1 MASESD
7 PLQAAPVTQC
17 ALVHGAPGSGKTTLL
32 IERIVAL
39 HAAGHSPDG
48 LLILTP
54 TRAHA
59 SRVRD
64 QLALALGVT
73 TAGARARS
81 LQAFAFALVQEHHRE
96 HSLPEPEL
104 VKARV
109 LDSDIQD
116 LLEGHREDGG
126 GPAWPEPLG
135 EITRSSPRFRTEL
148 REWLSR
154 ASEHSLT
161 RDRLIELATA
171 HRRPEWRAAADFRE
185 ELRTVMA
192 SARPGAYSSAEI
204 IGRAQSIAREGLPGA
219 FRGLVHVAVDD
230 AHDLTFAGLE
240 FLDALQSAG
249 VGVTVAAEPDVSGG
263 TFRGSEPGGLLHLQS
278 LWGVAPRVLP
288 AVYRHGPGI
297 RATVQAITERIG
309 TAGAGSQRHAPGIGG
324 SSQVESLLA
333 PSYSREASDIAR
345 IILDAHYVEGVPF
358 DQIAVV
364 ARRGSRVSAL
374 SSALSATG
382 VPARTAMVGMTL
394 VEEPAAKALVDMVAL
409 GRGLTPLTSATA
421 VGALTGLYGGMT
433 QQELRALRFA
443 LRVAAD
449 PDHPYQPADAMIA
462 QALAHRGGFSLLES
476 SVAKAAVRLAEVLD
490 DVRSAPA
497 DTPVTDLL
505 WRVWDGSPAATHWM
519 ESARS
524 AAPHPSADRAVD
536 AVVALFRQAADF
548 VESQPGASPELF
560 LDALLGAEIPDD
572 VLVPEP
578 AWPCVVVSTPPGVAG
593 REFQLVILAG
603 LDDGVWPDL
612 RPRESLLGAHQMV
625 HAHQGTPEGV
635 IDERRAVLDDELR
648 LCALAL
654 SRATSRI
661 VVTATVDEESGPSP
675 LFSLLDRLATR
686 LESSEEHATS
696 PASVVGGLRRR
707 LQRALEQGDDPTPF
721 AHDVALLAQQGVA
734 GADPASWWGL
744 LPPSTVEPLYPEGTI
759 PVSPSAMDTLESS
772 PLEWFLGTI
781 ARHDPSP
788 QRGLGSLIHAAL
800 EDHPQGDADVLWES
814 VEARFAELEYD
825 AGWIEQYQRR
835 LAKTMVA
842 ALADYL
848 RDHDREGWTMV
859 ASEQRFQLT
868 HGRAKVTGYIDRVE
882 KTPEGQVMV
891 VDLKTGSPRTESQV
905 VDDPQLLA
913 YQLALTSEDLS
924 DAVGENPVSAGAS
937 LLFVKEGIRGK
948 AYRLTTQ
955 PPVDEQGMADFLARI
970 EQAATLM
977 SSHQF
982 TGGPLSFGPAGT
994 PSRHRWHFVG
1004 EVCGDA

>member
-1 MASESD
+1 M
-7 PLQAAPVTQC
+7 TQC
-17 ALVHGAPGSGKTTLL
+17 ALVLGAPGSGKTTLL

-48 LLILTP
+48 ALILTP

-81 LQAFAFALVQEHHRE
+81 LQAFAFAIVLEHHRE
-96 HSLPEPEL
+96 RSLPVPEL

-116 LLEGHREDGG
+116 LLEGHREDGS

-161 RDRLIELATA
+161 RDRLGELAGE
-171 HRRPEWRAAADFRE
+171 HHRPEWAAASGFRE

-204 IGRAQSIAREGLPGA
+204 IGRAQSIVREGLPQA
-219 FRGLVHVAVDD
+219 YAGLVHVAVDD
-230 AHDLTFAGLE
+230 AHDLTYAGLE
-240 FLDALQSAG
+240 FLDALRSAG
-249 VGVTVAAEPDVSGG
+249 VGVTVAGEPDVSGG

-278 LWGVAPRVLP
+278 LWDVVPRVLSE
-288 AVYRHGPGI
+288 VYRHGPEI
-297 RATVQAITERIG
+297 RAAVQAITERIG
-309 TAGAGSQRHAPGIGG
+309 TAGAGSQRRAPGVG
-324 SSQVESLLA
+324 SVGQVESLLA
-333 PSYSREASDIAR
+333 PGYSREASDIAR
-345 IILDAHYVEGVPF
+345 LILDAHYVEGVPF

-374 SSALSATG
+374 SSALSGTG

-421 VGALTGLYGGMT
+421 VAALTGLYGGMT
-433 QQELRALRFA
+433 QQELRRLRFA

-449 PDHPYQPADAMIA
+449 PDEPYQPADVMLA

-476 SVAKAAVRLAEVLD
+476 SVAKSADRVSQVLD
-490 DVRSAPA
+490 DLRNAPP

-505 WRVWDGSPAATHWM
+505 WRVWDGSPAATLWM

-524 AAPHPSADRAVD
+524 ANPHPSADRGLD
-536 AVVALFRQAADF
+536 AVVALFRQASDF
-548 VESQPGASPELF
+548 VEGQPGASPELF
-560 LDALLGAEIPDD
+560 LEALLGAEIPDD

-578 AWPCVVVSTPPGVAG
+578 ARPCVVVSTPPGVAG
-593 REFQLVILAG
+593 REFQMVIIAG
-603 LDDGVWPDL
+603 LEEGVWPDL
-612 RPRESLLGAHQMV
+612 RPRESLLGAHHMV
-625 HAHQGTPEGV
+625 EAHQGTPEGV
-635 IDERRAVLDDELR
+635 LDERRAVLDDELR

-675 LFSLLDRLATR
+675 LFTLIDRHATR
-686 LESSEEHATS
+686 LESSEDHPTS
-696 PASVVGGLRRR
+696 PASVVGGLRRK
-707 LQRALEQGDDPTPF
+707 LQRALERGDDHTPY
-721 AHDVALLAQQGVA
+721 AHDLALLAQQGVA
-734 GADPASWWGL
+734 GADPSSWWGL
-744 LPPSTVEPLYPEGTI
+744 VPPSTLAPLYPEGTI
-759 PVSPSAMDTLESS
+759 PVSPSAINTLESS
-772 PLEWFLGTI
+772 PLEWFLSTI

-814 VEARFAELEYD
+814 VEARFAQLEFD

-848 RDHDREGWTMV
+848 RDHDREGWSV
-859 ASEQRFQLT
+859 LASEQRFQLT
-868 HGRAKVTGYIDRVE
+868 QGRARVTGYIDRVE
-882 KTPEGQVMV
+882 KTPEGQIMV

-924 DAVGENPVSAGAS
+924 DALGDNPVSAGAS
-937 LLFVKEGIRGK
+937 LLFVKEGVRGK

-955 PPVDEQGMADFLARI
+955 PPVDEQGMTDFLARI
-970 EQAATLM
+970 EQASTLM

-982 TGGPLSFGPAGT
+982 TGGPLSFGPVGT

>member
-1 MASESD
+1 M
-7 PLQAAPVTQC
+7 TQC
-17 ALVHGAPGSGKTTLL
+17 ALVLGAPGSGKTTLL

-48 LLILTP
+48 VLILTP

-81 LQAFAFALVQEHHRE
+81 LQAFAFAIVLEHHRE
-96 HSLPEPEL
+96 RSLPVPEL

-116 LLEGHREDGG
+116 LLEGHREDGS

-161 RDRLIELATA
+161 RDRLGELAGE
-171 HRRPEWRAAADFRE
+171 HHRPEWAAASGFRE

-204 IGRAQSIAREGLPGA
+204 IGRAQSIVREGLPQA
-219 FRGLVHVAVDD
+219 YAGLVHVAVDD
-230 AHDLTFAGLE
+230 AHDLTYAGLE
-240 FLDALQSAG
+240 FLDALRSAG
-249 VGVTVAAEPDVSGG
+249 VGVTVAGEPDVSGG

-278 LWGVAPRVLP
+278 LWDVVPRVLSE
-288 AVYRHGPGI
+288 VYRHGPEI
-297 RATVQAITERIG
+297 RAAVQAITERIG
-309 TAGAGSQRHAPGIGG
+309 TAGAGSQRRAPGVG
-324 SSQVESLLA
+324 SVGQVESLLA
-333 PSYSREASDIAR
+333 PGYSREASDIAR
-345 IILDAHYVEGVPF
+345 LILDAHYVEGVPF

-421 VGALTGLYGGMT
+421 VAALTGLYGGMT
-433 QQELRALRFA
+433 QQELRRLRFA

-449 PDHPYQPADAMIA
+449 PDEPYQPADVMLA

-476 SVAKAAVRLAEVLD
+476 SVAKSADRVSQVLD
-490 DVRSAPA
+490 DLRNAPP

-505 WRVWDGSPAATHWM
+505 WRVWDGSPAATLWM

-524 AAPHPSADRAVD
+524 ANPHPSADRGLD
-536 AVVALFRQAADF
+536 AVVALFRQASDF
-548 VESQPGASPELF
+548 VEGQPGASPELF
-560 LDALLGAEIPDD
+560 LEALLGAEIPDD

-578 AWPCVVVSTPPGVAG
+578 ARPCVVVSTPPGVAG
-593 REFQLVILAG
+593 REFQMVIIAG
-603 LDDGVWPDL
+603 LEEGVWPDL
-612 RPRESLLGAHQMV
+612 RPRESLLGAHHMV
-625 HAHQGTPEGV
+625 EAHQGTPEGV
-635 IDERRAVLDDELR
+635 LDERRAVLDDELR

-675 LFSLLDRLATR
+675 LFTLIDRHATR
-686 LESSEEHATS
+686 LESSEDHPTS
-696 PASVVGGLRRR
+696 PASVVGGLRRK
-707 LQRALEQGDDPTPF
+707 LQRALERGDDHTPY
-721 AHDVALLAQQGVA
+721 AHDLALLAQQGVA
-734 GADPASWWGL
+734 GADPSSWWGL
-744 LPPSTVEPLYPEGTI
+744 VPPSTLAPLYPEGTI
-759 PVSPSAMDTLESS
+759 PVSPSAINTLESS
-772 PLEWFLGTI
+772 PLEWFLSTI

-814 VEARFAELEYD
+814 VEARFAQLEFD

-848 RDHDREGWTMV
+848 RDHDREGWSV
-859 ASEQRFQLT
+859 LASEQRFQLT
-868 HGRAKVTGYIDRVE
+868 QGRARVTGYIDRVE
-882 KTPEGQVMV
+882 KTPEGQIMV

-924 DAVGENPVSAGAS
+924 DALGDNPVSAGAS
-937 LLFVKEGIRGK
+937 LLFVKEGVRGK

-955 PPVDEQGMADFLARI
+955 PPVDEQGMTDFLARI
-970 EQAATLM
+970 EQASTLM

-982 TGGPLSFGPAGT
+982 TGGPLSFGPVGT

>member
-1 MASESD
+1 M
-7 PLQAAPVTQC
+7 TQC
-17 ALVHGAPGSGKTTLL
+17 ALVLGAPGSGKTTLL

-48 LLILTP
+48 VLILTP

-81 LQAFAFALVQEHHRE
+81 LQAFAFAIVLEHHRE
-96 HSLPEPEL
+96 RSLPVPEL

-116 LLEGHREDGG
+116 LLEGHREDGS

-161 RDRLIELATA
+161 RDRLGELARE
-171 HRRPEWRAAADFRE
+171 HHRPEWAAASGFRE

-204 IGRAQSIAREGLPGA
+204 IGRAQSIVREGLPQA
-219 FRGLVHVAVDD
+219 YAGLVHVAVDD
-230 AHDLTFAGLE
+230 AHDLTYAGLE
-240 FLDALQSAG
+240 FLDALRSAG
-249 VGVTVAAEPDVSGG
+249 VGVTVAGEPDVSGG

-278 LWGVAPRVLP
+278 LWDVVPRVLSE
-288 AVYRHGPGI
+288 VYRHGPEI
-297 RATVQAITERIG
+297 RAAVQAITERIG
-309 TAGAGSQRHAPGIGG
+309 TAGAGSQRRAPGVG
-324 SSQVESLLA
+324 SVGQVESLLA
-333 PSYSREASDIAR
+333 PGYSREASDIAR
-345 IILDAHYVEGVPF
+345 LILDAHYVEGVPF

-374 SSALSATG
+374 SSALSASG

-409 GRGLTPLTSATA
+409 GRGLTPLTSASA
-421 VGALTGLYGGMT
+421 VAALTGLYGGMT
-433 QQELRALRFA
+433 QQELRRLRFA

-449 PDHPYQPADAMIA
+449 PDDPYQPADVMLA

-476 SVAKAAVRLAEVLD
+476 SVAKSADRVSQVLD
-490 DVRSAPA
+490 VLRNAPP

-505 WRVWDGSPAATHWM
+505 WRVWDGSPAATLWM

-524 AAPHPSADRAVD
+524 ANPHPSADRGLD
-536 AVVALFRQAADF
+536 AVVALFRQASDF
-548 VESQPGASPELF
+548 VEGQPGASSELF
-560 LDALLGAEIPDD
+560 LEALLGAEIPDD

-578 AWPCVVVSTPPGVAG
+578 ARPCVVVSTPPGVAG
-593 REFQLVILAG
+593 REFQMVIIAG
-603 LDDGVWPDL
+603 LEEGVWPDL
-612 RPRESLLGAHQMV
+612 RPRESLLGAHHMV
-625 HAHQGTPEGV
+625 EAHQGTPEGV
-635 IDERRAVLDDELR
+635 LDERRAVLDDELR

-675 LFSLLDRLATR
+675 LFTLIDRHATR
-686 LESSEEHATS
+686 LESSEDLPTS
-696 PASVVGGLRRR
+696 PASVVGGLRRK
-707 LQRALEQGDDPTPF
+707 LQRAHERGDDHTPY
-721 AHDVALLAQQGVA
+721 AHDLALLAQQGVA
-734 GADPASWWGL
+734 GADPSSWWGL
-744 LPPSTVEPLYPEGTI
+744 VPPSTLAPLYPEGTI
-759 PVSPSAMDTLESS
+759 PVSPSAINTLESS
-772 PLEWFLGTI
+772 PLEWFLSTI

-814 VEARFAELEYD
+814 VEARFAQLEFD

-848 RDHDREGWTMV
+848 RDHDREGWSV
-859 ASEQRFQLT
+859 LASEQRFQLT
-868 HGRAKVTGYIDRVE
+868 QGRARVTGYIDRVE
-882 KTPEGQVMV
+882 KTPKGQIMV

-924 DAVGENPVSAGAS
+924 DALGDNPVSAGAS
-937 LLFVKEGIRGK
+937 LLFVKEGVRGK

-955 PPVDEQGMADFLARI
+955 PPVDEQGMTDFLARI
-970 EQAATLM
+970 EQASTLM

-982 TGGPLSFGPAGT
+982 TGGPLSFGPVGT

>member
-1 MASESD
+1 M
-7 PLQAAPVTQC
+7 TQC
-17 ALVHGAPGSGKTTLL
+17 ALVLGAPGSGKTTLL

-48 LLILTP
+48 VLILTP

-81 LQAFAFALVQEHHRE
+81 LQAFAFAIVLEHHRE
-96 HSLPEPEL
+96 HSLPVPEL

-116 LLEGHREDGG
+116 LLEGHREDGS

-161 RDRLIELATA
+161 RDRLGELARE
-171 HRRPEWRAAADFRE
+171 HHRPEWAAASGFRE

-204 IGRAQSIAREGLPGA
+204 IGRAQSIVREGLPQA
-219 FRGLVHVAVDD
+219 YAGLVHVAVDD
-230 AHDLTFAGLE
+230 AHDLTYAGLE
-240 FLDALQSAG
+240 FLDALRSAG
-249 VGVTVAAEPDVSGG
+249 VGVTVAGEPDVSGG

-278 LWGVAPRVLP
+278 LWDVVPRVLSE
-288 AVYRHGPGI
+288 VYRHGPEI
-297 RATVQAITERIG
+297 RAAVQAITERIG
-309 TAGAGSQRHAPGIGG
+309 TAGAGSQRRAPGVG
-324 SSQVESLLA
+324 SVGQVESLLA
-333 PSYSREASDIAR
+333 PGYSREASDIAR
-345 IILDAHYVEGVPF
+345 LILDAHYVEGVPF

-421 VGALTGLYGGMT
+421 VAALTGLYGGMT
-433 QQELRALRFA
+433 QQELRRLRFA

-449 PDHPYQPADAMIA
+449 PDEPYQPADVMLA

-476 SVAKAAVRLAEVLD
+476 SVAKSADRVSQVLD
-490 DVRSAPA
+490 DLRNAPP

-505 WRVWDGSPAATHWM
+505 WRVWDGSPAATLWM

-524 AAPHPSADRAVD
+524 ANPHPSADRGLD
-536 AVVALFRQAADF
+536 AVVALFRQASDF
-548 VESQPGASPELF
+548 VEGQPGASPELF
-560 LDALLGAEIPDD
+560 LEALLGAEIPDD

-578 AWPCVVVSTPPGVAG
+578 ARPCVVVSTPPGVAG
-593 REFQLVILAG
+593 REFQMVIIAG
-603 LDDGVWPDL
+603 LEEGVWPDL
-612 RPRESLLGAHQMV
+612 RPRESLLGAHHMV
-625 HAHQGTPEGV
+625 EAHQGTPEGV
-635 IDERRAVLDDELR
+635 LDERRAVLDDELR

-675 LFSLLDRLATR
+675 LFTLIDRHATR
-686 LESSEEHATS
+686 LESSEDHPTS
-696 PASVVGGLRRR
+696 PASVVGGLRRK
-707 LQRALEQGDDPTPF
+707 LQRALERGDDHTPY
-721 AHDVALLAQQGVA
+721 AHDLALLAQQGVA
-734 GADPASWWGL
+734 GADPSSWWGL
-744 LPPSTVEPLYPEGTI
+744 VPPSTLAPLYPEGTI
-759 PVSPSAMDTLESS
+759 PVSPSAINTLESS
-772 PLEWFLGTI
+772 PLEWFLSTI

-814 VEARFAELEYD
+814 VEARFAQLEFD

-848 RDHDREGWTMV
+848 RDHDREGWSV
-859 ASEQRFQLT
+859 LASEQRFQLT
-868 HGRAKVTGYIDRVE
+868 QGRARVTGYIDRVE
-882 KTPEGQVMV
+882 KTPEGQIMV

-924 DAVGENPVSAGAS
+924 DALGDNPVSAGAS
-937 LLFVKEGIRGK
+937 LLFVKEGVRGK

-955 PPVDEQGMADFLARI
+955 PPVDEQGMTDFLARI
-970 EQAATLM
+970 EQASTLM

-982 TGGPLSFGPAGT
+982 TGGPLSFGPVGT

>member
-1 MASESD
+1 M
-7 PLQAAPVTQC
+7 TQC
-17 ALVHGAPGSGKTTLL
+17 ALVLGAPGSGKTTLL

-48 LLILTP
+48 VLILTP

-81 LQAFAFALVQEHHRE
+81 LQAFAFAIVLEHHRE
-96 HSLPEPEL
+96 RSLPVPEL

-116 LLEGHREDGG
+116 LLEGHREDGS

-161 RDRLIELATA
+161 RDRLGELARE
-171 HRRPEWRAAADFRE
+171 HHRPEWAAASGFRE

-204 IGRAQSIAREGLPGA
+204 IGRAQSIVREGLPQA
-219 FRGLVHVAVDD
+219 YAGLVHVAVDD
-230 AHDLTFAGLE
+230 AHDLTYAGLE
-240 FLDALQSAG
+240 FLDALRSAG
-249 VGVTVAAEPDVSGG
+249 VGVTVAGEPDVSGG

-278 LWGVAPRVLP
+278 LWDVVPRVLSE
-288 AVYRHGPGI
+288 VYRHGPEI
-297 RATVQAITERIG
+297 RAAVQAITERIG
-309 TAGAGSQRHAPGIGG
+309 TAGAGSQRRAPGVG
-324 SSQVESLLA
+324 SVGQVESLLA
-333 PSYSREASDIAR
+333 PGYSREASDIAR
-345 IILDAHYVEGVPF
+345 LILDAHYVEGVPF

-421 VGALTGLYGGMT
+421 VAALTGLYGGMT
-433 QQELRALRFA
+433 QQELRRLRFA

-449 PDHPYQPADAMIA
+449 PDEPYQPADVMLA

-476 SVAKAAVRLAEVLD
+476 SVAKSADRVSQVLD
-490 DVRSAPA
+490 DLRNAPP

-505 WRVWDGSPAATHWM
+505 WRVWDGSPAATLWM

-524 AAPHPSADRAVD
+524 ANPHPSADRGLD
-536 AVVALFRQAADF
+536 AVVALFRQASDF
-548 VESQPGASPELF
+548 VEGQPGASPELF
-560 LDALLGAEIPDD
+560 LEALLGAEIPDD

-578 AWPCVVVSTPPGVAG
+578 ARPCVVVSTPPGVAG
-593 REFQLVILAG
+593 REFQMVIIAG
-603 LDDGVWPDL
+603 LEEGVWPDL
-612 RPRESLLGAHQMV
+612 RPRESLLGAHHMV
-625 HAHQGTPEGV
+625 EAHQGTPEGV
-635 IDERRAVLDDELR
+635 LDERRAVLDDELR

-675 LFSLLDRLATR
+675 LFTLIDRHATR
-686 LESSEEHATS
+686 LESSEDHPTS
-696 PASVVGGLRRR
+696 PASVVGGLRRK
-707 LQRALEQGDDPTPF
+707 LQRALERGDDHTPY
-721 AHDVALLAQQGVA
+721 AHDLALLAQQGVA
-734 GADPASWWGL
+734 GADPSSWWGL
-744 LPPSTVEPLYPEGTI
+744 VPPSTLAPLYPEGTI
-759 PVSPSAMDTLESS
+759 PVSPSAINTLESS
-772 PLEWFLGTI
+772 PLEWFLSTI

-814 VEARFAELEYD
+814 VEARFAQLEFD

-848 RDHDREGWTMV
+848 RDHDREGWSV
-859 ASEQRFQLT
+859 LASEQRFQLT
-868 HGRAKVTGYIDRVE
+868 QGRARVTGYIDRVE
-882 KTPEGQVMV
+882 KTPEGQIMV

-924 DAVGENPVSAGAS
+924 DALGDNPVSAGAS
-937 LLFVKEGIRGK
+937 LLFVKEGVRGK

-955 PPVDEQGMADFLARI
+955 PPVDEQGMTDFLARI
-970 EQAATLM
+970 EQASTLM

-982 TGGPLSFGPAGT
+982 TGGPLSFGPVGT

>member
-1 MASESD
+1 MASHTD
-7 PLQAAPVTQC
+7 PPPSAPVTQC
-17 ALVHGAPGSGKTTLL
+17 ALVLGAPGSGKTTLL

-48 LLILTP
+48 ALILTP

-81 LQAFAFALVQEHHRE
+81 LQAFAFAIVLEHHRE
-96 HSLPEPEL
+96 RSLPVPEL

-116 LLEGHREDGG
+116 LLEGHREDGS

-161 RDRLIELATA
+161 RDRLGELAGE
-171 HRRPEWRAAADFRE
+171 HHRPEWAAASGFRE

-204 IGRAQSIAREGLPGA
+204 IGRAQSIVREGLPQA
-219 FRGLVHVAVDD
+219 YAGLVHVAVDD
-230 AHDLTFAGLE
+230 AHDLTYAGLE
-240 FLDALQSAG
+240 FLDALRSAG
-249 VGVTVAAEPDVSGG
+249 VGVTVAGEPDVSGG

-278 LWGVAPRVLP
+278 LWDVVPRVLSE
-288 AVYRHGPGI
+288 VYRHGPEI
-297 RATVQAITERIG
+297 RAAVQAITERIG
-309 TAGAGSQRHAPGIGG
+309 TAGAGSQRRAPGVG
-324 SSQVESLLA
+324 SVGQVESLLA
-333 PSYSREASDIAR
+333 PGYSREASDIAR
-345 IILDAHYVEGVPF
+345 LILDAHYVEGVPF

-409 GRGLTPLTSATA
+409 GRGLTPLTLATA
-421 VGALTGLYGGMT
+421 VAALTGLYGGMT
-433 QQELRALRFA
+433 QQELRRLRFA

-449 PDHPYQPADAMIA
+449 PDEPYQPADVMLA

-476 SVAKAAVRLAEVLD
+476 SVAKSADRVSQVLD
-490 DVRSAPA
+490 DLRNAPP

-505 WRVWDGSPAATHWM
+505 WRVWDGSPAATLWM

-524 AAPHPSADRAVD
+524 ANPHPSADRGLD
-536 AVVALFRQAADF
+536 AVVALFRQASDF
-548 VESQPGASPELF
+548 VEGQPGASPELF
-560 LDALLGAEIPDD
+560 LEALLGAEIPDD

-578 AWPCVVVSTPPGVAG
+578 ARPCVVVSTPPGVAG
-593 REFQLVILAG
+593 REFQMVIIAG
-603 LDDGVWPDL
+603 LEEGVWPDL
-612 RPRESLLGAHQMV
+612 RPRESLLGAHHMV
-625 HAHQGTPEGV
+625 EAHQGTPEGV
-635 IDERRAVLDDELR
+635 LDERRAVLDDELR

-675 LFSLLDRLATR
+675 LFTLIDRHATR
-686 LESSEEHATS
+686 LESSEDHPTS
-696 PASVVGGLRRR
+696 PASVVGGLRRK
-707 LQRALEQGDDPTPF
+707 LQRALERGDDHTPY
-721 AHDVALLAQQGVA
+721 AHDLALLAQQGVA
-734 GADPASWWGL
+734 GADPSSWWGL
-744 LPPSTVEPLYPEGTI
+744 VPPSTLAPLYPEGTI
-759 PVSPSAMDTLESS
+759 PVSPSAINTLESS
-772 PLEWFLGTI
+772 PLEWFLSTI

-814 VEARFAELEYD
+814 VEARFAQLEFD

-848 RDHDREGWTMV
+848 RDHDREGWSV
-859 ASEQRFQLT
+859 LASEQRFQLT
-868 HGRAKVTGYIDRVE
+868 QGRARVTGYIDRVE
-882 KTPEGQVMV
+882 KTPEGQIMV

-924 DAVGENPVSAGAS
+924 DALGDNPVSAGAS
-937 LLFVKEGIRGK
+937 LLFVKEGVRGK

-955 PPVDEQGMADFLARI
+955 PPVDEQGMTDFLARI
-970 EQAATLM
+970 EQASTLM

-982 TGGPLSFGPAGT
+982 TGGPLSFGPVGT